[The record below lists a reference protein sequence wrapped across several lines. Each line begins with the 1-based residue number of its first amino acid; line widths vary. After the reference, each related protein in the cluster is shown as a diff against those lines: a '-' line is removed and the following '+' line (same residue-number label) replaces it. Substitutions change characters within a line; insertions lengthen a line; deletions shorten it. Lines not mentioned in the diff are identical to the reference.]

1 MMMKKK
7 SGNGERG
14 EVSLQFLFWLI
25 VAVIVLVISVVA
37 IIYLTQTGQNALS
50 FIKDFIRGG

>member
-1 MMMKKK
+1 MKKK